1 VNGDNHGEAQA
12 LHKYAHFKD
21 GICRGIRINYLPLL
35 IGEET
40 IVLDRRDGRI
50 KRLGDKKPLSDE
62 ELRTLE
68 EDIIQAIESGKV
80 ELYLTLTFGEDV
92 GPPP

>member
-1 VNGDNHGEAQA
+1 MEKLRRYTNMLISKMGFAEEI
-12 LHKYAHFKD
+12 Y
-21 GICRGIRINYLPLL
+21 GIRINYLPLL

-92 GPPP
+92 GPPL

>member
-1 VNGDNHGEAQA
+1 M
-12 LHKYAHFKD
+12 
-21 GICRGIRINYLPLL
+21 
-35 IGEET
+35 
-40 IVLDRRDGRI
+40 LDRRDGRI
-50 KRLGDKKPLSDE
+50 KRLGDKKPLSDG